1 MTQGARSVQHAQ
13 PVRRVQS
20 VLCISCPTGC
30 AGEVV
35 LEDGAVVETRG
46 YTCDIGRAYVAEEVI
61 APKRTVT
68 TTVRVHGGALAL
80 LPVVSDRPLPKEAIF
95 AALALLRKV
104 SVTAPVVADS
114 VVVADALG
122 LGVNFI
128 AARDCPTFGTP
139 EWSEVSRDSA
149 PEQLSEIDESE
160 PEIDLADND
169 SAPWHNPALA
179 IGERMAL
186 AAGQPLAMRMMAA
199 MAQDDCRK
207 CGYDCAGYANALV
220 LGEEKRWTLC
230 ETGGKETSRL
240 LKQLVAE
247 IDTSRAAPASA
258 DDSAG
263 APATTSA
270 AANEIHSLKTTWR
283 IAFDISAKLALSRAF
298 TIGLWDIL
306 LRGDAMS
313 EIAQKFIWDA
323 PLKYKQKFIQAI
335 DRHLSDRYPMFKG
348 LSKGWPTANHIVPY
362 VRPAEVRKND
372 FDLVTTGYLGYR
384 ELGYSMREV
393 DLFVWLE
400 VLRDKQCDD
409 RPCELGCIVNGLRV
423 GGCPV
428 VIHIPDMVRLL
439 GQGKLKEALQL
450 IQECNPLPNVTGR
463 VCPQEHQCQGACKLV
478 GLPLEIG
485 QLEWYLPERQRQLEL
500 EQCIDESVWKHHVS
514 PWQTADKP
522 PIAVVGS
529 GPAGLINA
537 YLLSAEG
544 YPVTVFEAFHDLGGV
559 LRYGIPEFRLPNGLI
574 DDVVGKIER
583 LGGKFVRN
591 FVVGKTATL
600 QDLRDAGFWKI
611 FVGTGAGLPRFMNV
625 PGEHLNGVMSANE
638 FLTRVNLMQARA
650 DDYETPLPAVRGQNV
665 IVIGGGNTAMDA
677 ARTSKRLGGK
687 VTIVYRRTKKEMPA
701 RVEELAHAL
710 EEGID
715 LLPLRAPREF
725 TSGSDHH
732 VCHAILDVME
742 LGAPDASGRRKPV
755 PTGETETIKADLV
768 IMALGNDSNPIIK
781 DSEPRIKTSK
791 WGTIVVEGGE
801 TTLKG
806 VYSGGDA
813 TRGGSTAINAA
824 GDGKAAAEKIAGTI
838 DLSPVEVRDLVRKA
852 ADFTEKASAAA
863 TLLKKTELSPG
874 IVEFSVNAPVIARAA
889 KAGQFVRVLPTP
901 KGELIPLT
909 IADWDE
915 KAGTIDLVIQGVGTS
930 SILMN
935 QMQVGEAFTGV
946 AGPLG
951 QPSKLHRHEGQKTVV
966 FCAGGLGLPPVYPI
980 MRAHLRMGNHVTL
993 IAGYRNKDLMFWM
1006 GKGERIDRLQKEFGD
1021 LLDVITTTND
1031 GSFGV
1036 KGFVTTPLEAMLN
1049 DNTSSR
1055 GRLIAEVI
1063 AIGPPLMMRA
1073 VSELTKKYEVPTVV
1087 SLNSIMVDGTGM
1099 CGACMVPVTID
1110 GKTVRKHACIDGPEL
1125 DSHIIDWDKFLP
1137 RFDQFK
1143 TQEHESL
1150 VRHSL
1155 NF

>member
-1 MTQGARSVQHAQ
+1 MTTQTAA
-13 PVRRVQS
+13 PRRVQK
-20 VLCISCPTGC
+20 VLCIGCPTGC
-30 AGEVV
+30 NGEVI
-35 LEDGAVVETRG
+35 LENGAVVDTIG
-46 YTCDIGRAYVAEEVI
+46 YTCDIGRALVAEEVI

-68 TTVRVHGGALAL
+68 TTVRVQGGALAL
-80 LPVVSDRPLPKEAIF
+80 LPVVSDRPVPKESIF
-95 AALALLRKV
+95 ATVAALRKLT
-104 SVTAPVVADS
+104 VTAPIAADS
-114 VVVADALG
+114 VILADTLG

-128 AARDCPTFGTP
+128 ASRDCPRFDTP
-139 EWSEVSRDSA
+139 AWVEAEVDDA
-149 PEQLSEIDESE
+149 PDPAIAAADEELEIE
-160 PEIDLADND
+160 LADND
-169 SAPWHNPALA
+169 DAPWHVL
-179 IGERMAL
+179 GLSVGQRMAM
-186 AAGQPLAMRMMAA
+186 AAGKPIAMRMMAA
-199 MAQDDCRK
+199 TAQEDCRK

-220 LGEEKRWTLC
+220 LGDEKKTTLC
-230 ETGGKETSRL
+230 EPGGKETARL

-247 IDTSRAAPASA
+247 AGASRATPATPARQDAPAA
-258 DDSAG
+258 L
-263 APATTSA
+263 PEPVVTTTQ
-270 AANEIHSLKTTWR
+270 SLKATWH
-283 IAFDISAKLALSRAF
+283 IAFDISAKKALGRDFILSV
-298 TIGLWDIL
+298 WDLL
-306 LRGDAMS
+306 LRGDDISRVLQQFIWNAPLRHKF
-313 EIAQKFIWDA
+313 KFIE
-323 PLKYKQKFIQAI
+323 AI
-335 DRHLSDRYPMFKG
+335 DKHLSDRYPMFKG
-348 LSKGWPTANHIVPY
+348 LSKGWPTANHIIPY
-362 VRPAEVRKND
+362 VRPAEERKND

-409 RPCELGCIVNGLRV
+409 RPCELGCVVNGLRV

-428 VIHIPDMVRLL
+428 VIHIPDMVNLL
-439 GQGKLKEALQL
+439 GQGKLKEALEL
-450 IQECNPLPNVTGR
+450 IQDCNPLPNVTGR

-500 EQCIDESVWKHHVS
+500 ESGVDESLWKDHVS

-574 DDVVGKIER
+574 DDVVKKIDR

-600 QDLRDAGFWKI
+600 QDLRDAGFSKI
-611 FVGTGAGLPRFMNV
+611 FVGTGAGLPRFMNI

-638 FLTRVNLMQARA
+638 FLTRVNLMQAR
-650 DDYETPLPAVRGQNV
+650 DEDHETPLPAVRGQNV

-677 ARTSKRLGGK
+677 ARTSKRLGGN

-710 EEGID
+710 EEGIE
-715 LLPLRAPREF
+715 LMPLRAPREF
-725 TSGSDHH
+725 TSGGDHH
-732 VCHAILDVME
+732 VCHAILEVME

-755 PTGETETIKADLV
+755 PTGKTETIKADLV
-768 IMALGNDSNPIIK
+768 IMALGNDANPIIK

-801 TTLKG
+801 TSLAG

-824 GDGKAAAEKIAGTI
+824 GDGKAAAEKIAGDI
-838 DLSPVEVRDLVRKA
+838 SLSPTVIKNLVA
-852 ADFTEKASAAA
+852 SALAYTEKASAAA
-863 TLLKKTELSPG
+863 TLIKRTELSPG
-874 IVEFSVNAPVIARAA
+874 IVEFTVNAPMIARSAR
-889 KAGQFVRVLPTP
+889 AGQFVRVLPTP

-915 KAGTIDLVIQGVGTS
+915 AAGTIDLVIQGVGTS

-935 QMQVGEAFTGV
+935 EMSVGEAFAGV

-951 QPSKLHRHEGQKTVV
+951 QPSKLHRYEGAQTVV

-980 MRAHLRMGNHVTL
+980 MREHLRMGNHVTL
-993 IAGYRNKDLMFWM
+993 IAGYRSRELMFWT
-1006 GKGERIDRLQKEFGD
+1006 GEGERIDGLLSQFGAQF
-1021 LLDVITTTND
+1021 DVITTTND
-1031 GSFGV
+1031 GSYGV
-1036 KGFVTTPLEAMLN
+1036 KGFVTTPLKAML
-1049 DNTSSR
+1049 DDKKSSK
-1055 GRLIAEVI
+1055 GRAIAEVI

-1073 VSELTKKYEVPTVV
+1073 VSELTKNHEVPTVV
-1087 SLNSIMVDGTGM
+1087 SLNSIMVDATGM

-1110 GKTVRKHACIDGPEL
+1110 GKLVRKHACIDGPEL
-1125 DSHIIDWDKFLP
+1125 DAHIIDWDKFLP
-1137 RFDQFK
+1137 RFDQFRE
-1143 TQEHESL
+1143 QEHESR
-1150 VRHSL
+1150 VRHHL
-1155 NF
+1155 DG

>member
-1 MTQGARSVQHAQ
+1 MTRHVTTQTATQQEIRK
-13 PVRRVQS
+13 
-20 VLCISCPTGC
+20 VLCIGCPTGC
-30 AGEVV
+30 DGEVI
-35 LEDGAVVETRG
+35 LENGVVVETRN
-46 YTCDIGRAYVAEEVI
+46 YTCDIGRALVAEEVI

-68 TTVRVHGGALAL
+68 TTVRVKDGALPL
-80 LPVVSDRPLPKEAIF
+80 LPVVSDRPVPKEAIF
-95 AALALLRKV
+95 DAVEQLRKLT
-104 SVTAPVVADS
+104 VTAPIQADS
-114 VVVADALG
+114 VILADVLG

-128 AARDCPTFGTP
+128 AARDCARF
-139 EWSEVSRDSA
+139 DA
-149 PEQLSEIDESE
+149 PAWIE
-160 PEIDLADND
+160 PEEDAADEEVVEDEALEIELADND
-169 SAPWHNPALA
+169 DAPWHVL
-179 IGERMAL
+179 GLTVGKRMSM
-186 AAGQPLAMRMMAA
+186 AAGKPVAMRMMAA
-199 MAQDDCRK
+199 TAQEDCRK

-220 LGEEKRWTLC
+220 LGEEKRTTLC
-230 ETGGKETSRL
+230 EPGGKETARL
-240 LKQLVAE
+240 LKQLLAEAGTPARPASLVTPVAE
-247 IDTSRAAPASA
+247 
-258 DDSAG
+258 G
-263 APATTSA
+263 APAATPEPA
-270 AANEIHSLKTTWR
+270 AAATVQSLKATWH
-283 IAFDISAKLALSRAF
+283 IEFDISAKLALSRDF
-298 TIGLWDIL
+298 TLGLWDML
-306 LRGDAMS
+306 LRGDDIS
-313 EIAQKFIWDA
+313 TLVQQFIWNA
-323 PLKYKQKFIQAI
+323 PLRYKIKFIQAI

-348 LSKGWPTANHIVPY
+348 LSKGWPTESHIVPY
-362 VRPAEVRKND
+362 VRPADQRKDD

-393 DLFVWLE
+393 DLIVWLE

-409 RPCELGCIVNGLRV
+409 RPCENGCIVNGLKV

-428 VIHIPDMVRLL
+428 VIHIPDMVNLL
-439 GQGKLKEALQL
+439 GQGKLKEALEL

-500 EQCIDESVWKHHVS
+500 ENGIDESAWKDHIT

-544 YPVTVFEAFHDLGGV
+544 YPVTVFEAFHELGGV

-574 DDVVGKIER
+574 DDVVGKIDR
-583 LGGKFVRN
+583 LGGRFVRN

-600 QDLRDAGFWKI
+600 QDLRDAGFAKI
-611 FVGTGAGLPRFMNV
+611 FVGTGAGLPRFMNI

-638 FLTRVNLMQARA
+638 FLTRVNLMQAR
-650 DDYETPLPAVRGQNV
+650 DEGHETPLPAVRGQNV

-710 EEGID
+710 EEGIE
-715 LLPLRAPREF
+715 LMPLRAPREF

-732 VCHAILDVME
+732 VCHAILDVMD
-742 LGAPDASGRRKPV
+742 LGEPDASGRRKPV

-768 IMALGNDSNPIIK
+768 IMALGNEANPIIK
-781 DSEPRIKTSK
+781 DSEPRIETTK
-791 WGTIVVEGGE
+791 WGTIVVEGGK
-801 TTLKG
+801 TTLDG

-824 GDGKAAAEKIAGTI
+824 GDGKAAAEKIAGEL
-838 DLSPVEVRDLVRKA
+838 DLSSTEIKDRVKRA
-852 ADFTEKASAAA
+852 ADYTEKASAQAA
-863 TLLKKTELSPG
+863 LVNKIQLSSD
-874 IVEFSVNAPVIARAA
+874 IVEFTVNAPVIAHSA
-889 KAGQFVRVLPTP
+889 KAGQFVRVLSEP

-935 QMQVGEAFTGV
+935 QMNVGEAFAGV

-951 QPSKLHRHEGQKTVV
+951 QPSKLHRYEGQQTVV

-980 MRAHLRMGNHVTL
+980 MREHLRMGNHVTL
-993 IAGYRNKDLMFWM
+993 IAGYRNKELMFWM
-1006 GKGERIDRLQKEFGD
+1006 GEGERIDQLQSEFGD
-1021 LLDVITTTND
+1021 RLDVITTTND

-1036 KGFVTTPLEAMLN
+1036 KGFVTTPLEAMLK
-1049 DNTSSR
+1049 DDKSSK
-1055 GRLIAEVI
+1055 GRTIAEVI

-1073 VSELTKKYEVPTVV
+1073 VSELTKGYDVPTVV

-1110 GKTVRKHACIDGPEL
+1110 GKMVRKHACIDGPEL
-1125 DSHIIDWDKFLP
+1125 DSHIIDWEKFLP
-1137 RFDQFK
+1137 RFDVFK
-1143 TQEHESL
+1143 QQEHESL
-1150 VRHSL
+1150 VQHHL
-1155 NF
+1155 DG